1 MLCPTIK
8 NISEIIEKLK
18 ELQITIANIED
29 MPLEF
34 PEYKKTDDKSLTVEQ
49 LISLAAG
56 HGHGLSD
63 DKFAKMVESSPE
75 TLNLLIVPQAVSSRI
90 VEKLPTLP
98 MDTLKKLLEDDIPR
112 LLCDDTVPKVKKQVL
127 HNESFFTKEGQSLHF
142 IQEAIKRQIE
152 KNIEEAKVSRWQKH
166 VRPLIDKIERLLF
179 PFWDYIKEYSSYGC
193 YANVVIMEIIRNGLL
208 SSLPEVIREFE
219 RIKYKMEV
227 ESKQRVPEEP
237 SEIDDRKGKFGFHK
251 K

>member
-8 NISEIIEKLK
+8 NITEIIEKLK

-29 MPLEF
+29 IPLEF
-34 PEYKKTDDKSLTVEQ
+34 PEYKKTDDKSLTVDQ

-75 TLNLLIVPQAVSSRI
+75 SLNLLIVPQAVSSRI

-98 MDTLKKLLEDDIPR
+98 MDTLKKLLKDDIPR
-112 LLCDDTVPKVKKQVL
+112 LLCDDTVSKVKKQVW
-127 HNESFFTKEGQSLHF
+127 HGESPFTEEAQTLYY
-142 IQEAIKRQIE
+142 IQKAIDAQIK
-152 KNIEEAKVSRWQKH
+152 KNIEAAKVARWQKH
-166 VRPLIDKIERLLF
+166 VQSLIDEIERFLF

-193 YANVVIMEIIRNGLL
+193 YANVVIMEIIRNGRL

-227 ESKQRVPEEP
+227 ESKHLVPEEP
-237 SEIDDRKGKFGFHK
+237 PETDDRKVKFGFHK